1 MFEVAG
7 GGAEED
13 MVLTSGIQMARE
25 IEKQQGSSMVP
36 KAWRIDSLKDLS
48 REIEIDYQ

>member
-25 IEKQQGSSMVP
+25 IEKQQDSSLVP
-36 KAWRIDSLKDLS
+36 RPEGLSL
-48 REIEIDYQ
+48 